1 MSRVGIV
8 LAILVACIGI
18 PNVAS
23 ARTHKRVHH
32 HAHHKAHHVK
42 SSARA
47 TTVKTTARANTV
59 KSSAHHRR
67 SAHANTAKFLP
78 VADTSP
84 PADPSERPDTIEGTY
99 ENRGG
104 TPHVTFGPLGG
115 PEPSEAASP
124 AAPPPAAAAPPP
136 AAHPRVTHAHRT
148 RAHHVKLAK
157 KKAAHK
163 AAVEASSSKESSS
176 PAPIAESAPAPR
188 PPDDAAAA
196 YTKMEQQAGE
206 WNGGAEPG
214 KPLKPLG
221 YAGSSPPRLAT
232 PAWTRDSDFIPIQ
245 DRWRIGFPTWNRYK
259 AGTPGE
265 YPYTLGHWW
274 DPYDQNVLKGD
285 YPIFDQHTFFNMT
298 VMSDTI
304 AEDHRLPTAAPQDTE
319 RSNNPDFFGS
329 GNRVDIQQN
338 FILSFDL
345 FHGDAGF
352 KPVDWEFRFTPVFNL
367 NYLDAQETGVTSIDT
382 SKGTTRYDSHV
393 GIQELS
399 FQYKLAD
406 LSEYYDVVNA
416 KAGIQP
422 FTSDF
427 RGFIYS
433 DEEPG
438 MRIFGNYDDN
448 KWEYNAAFFEQL
460 DKDTNSGLNTVFRT
474 RGQHVGIANL
484 TRQDFLFPGYD
495 AQLDFA
501 YNNDNGGAHYDNN
514 GFLVRP
520 ALVGTIKRH
529 AVNTAYFGFTGD
541 GHIGRINV
549 TNAFYEA
556 LGRDSFNPI
565 TGQPENINAQMGA
578 LELSYERDWLTYKA
592 NFFYASG
599 DGNIHSHT
607 ASGFDSILDNT
618 DFGAPYSYWN
628 RQGIGLS
635 GTGLLLKGPLSL
647 LPDLRSSKLQGQA
660 NFVNPGLLFYNLGL
674 IAKITPRLVGEMD
687 VNFSQFDK
695 VGMLEDLLH
704 QNALGHDLGLD
715 TSIGLRYRPLL
726 IENII
731 LNSGVAFFTPFSG
744 FRDIYEGQELYSF
757 FTSMTFTY

>member
-8 LAILVACIGI
+8 LAIIVACIST
-18 PNVAS
+18 PHVVE
-23 ARTHKRVHH
+23 ARTHKHRHH
-32 HAHHKAHHVK
+32 QK
-42 SSARA
+42 SLEKHLALEA
-47 TTVKTTARANTV
+47 
-59 KSSAHHRR
+59 SSRRIKPPSHSRR
-67 SAHANTAKFLP
+67 SVAK
-78 VADTSP
+78 
-84 PADPSERPDTIEGTY
+84 Y
-99 ENRGG
+99 EIRSGIV
-104 TPHVTFGPLGG
+104 HVTFV
-115 PEPSEAASP
+115 
-124 AAPPPAAAAPPP
+124 AAADSDEALPTTHSHR
-136 AAHPRVTHAHRT
+136 ARHRVEAT
-148 RAHHVKLAK
+148 
-157 KKAAHK
+157 KKASTTPMLLA
-163 AAVEASSSKESSS
+163 EDSSSKASN
-176 PAPIAESAPAPR
+176 AGSASAADP
-188 PPDDAAAA
+188 PPDSQSANE
-196 YTKMEQQAGE
+196 KMQQQADE
-206 WNGGAEPG
+206 WNGGAPPG
-214 KPLKPLG
+214 QSLKPLG
-221 YAGSSPPRLAT
+221 YAGPTPPRLAT
-232 PAWTRDSDFIPIQ
+232 PAWTHDSDFIPIQ
-245 DRWRIGFPTWNRYK
+245 DRWRIGFPTWDRYK

-298 VMSDTI
+298 VMSDTL
-304 AEDHRLPTAAPQDTE
+304 AEDHRIPTAAPQ
-319 RSNNPDFFGS
+319 SSVPNNNPDFFGG
-329 GNRVDIQQN
+329 GNRVDLQQN

-367 NYLDAQETGVTSIDT
+367 NYLDAQEAQVTDVSPAE
-382 SKGTTRYDSHV
+382 GTTRYDSHV

-406 LSEYYDVVNA
+406 LSEYYDVVDA

-438 MRIFGNYDDN
+438 MRIFGNYDEN
-448 KWEYNAAFFEQL
+448 KWEYNLAGFEQL

-484 TRQDFLFPGYD
+484 TRQDFIFQGYD
-495 AQLDFA
+495 AQLDFD
-501 YNNDNGGAHYDNN
+501 YNNDNGGVHYDNN

-529 AVNTAYFGFTGD
+529 AVNTAYLGFTGD

-556 LGRDSFNPI
+556 LGRDSNNPI
-565 TGQPENINAQMGA
+565 TGKPENINAQMGA

-592 NFFYASG
+592 DFFYASG
-599 DGNIHSHT
+599 DGNINSHT
-607 ASGFDSILDNT
+607 ASGFDSILDNV

-647 LPDLRSSKLQGQA
+647 LPDLRSSKIQGQA
-660 NFVNPGLLFYNLGL
+660 NFVNPGILFYNLGL
-674 IAKITPRLVGEMD
+674 IAKITPRLVGEVD

-695 VGMLEDLLH
+695 VGMLEQLLH

-715 TSIGLRYRPLL
+715 SSIGLRYRPLL

-731 LNSGVAFFTPFSG
+731 LNTGVAFFTPFSG
-744 FRDIYEGQELYSF
+744 FRDIYNGQELYSF